1 MKVTQRR
8 VTNWKVDF
16 KRQKFSELP
25 INLGMDVTVN
35 ECYGLNNFTLII
47 LQFSINS
54 SWFFCQ

>member
-1 MKVTQRR
+1 MSKHDMKVTQRR

-16 KRQKFSELP
+16 KSQKFSELP

-47 LQFSINS
+47 LQF
-54 SWFFCQ
+54 FD

>member
-25 INLGMDVTVN
+25 INLGMDVTLI

-47 LQFSINS
+47 LQF
-54 SWFFCQ
+54 FD